1 MQILFPISVAI
12 FALTLFLVLKRPAN
26 LGIGYSA
33 LIGAAISIILGITSF
48 SDIIIV
54 WNLVWNAT
62 FTFVAIIIAS
72 LVFDEAGFFEYLALK
87 IAHYSRGDARKL
99 FILIILLGSG
109 ISAVFAND
117 GTALVLTPIVIA
129 IVYRSGFD
137 TKHVIPFIMATGFI
151 ADTAS
156 VPLTISNLV
165 NIISASYFSIPF
177 LVYAAK
183 MILPDIVSILATVL
197 FLWLYYRHQIPDGFN
212 ANLLEKPES
221 AIKDPL
227 LFKLAFPVIAT
238 LVALYSIGGIF
249 DIPIAF
255 IAVPAVAALFI
266 VARLHGVIDTNRI
279 IREAPWQIVIFS
291 LGMYIVVF
299 GMGAQGFTQYVADL
313 ITAVSRI
320 GNPLSTVFSGLIFGF
335 MAAIMNNLPSVMIGN
350 LALAR
355 ISDPGLL
362 VYANVIGNDIGP
374 KFTPIGSLATL
385 LWLYSLE
392 RKRGIKISPGSYM
405 KVGFIIATPVLIVTL
420 LALVFL

>member
-33 LIGAAISIILGITSF
+33 LIGAAISIVLGITSF

-54 WNLVWNAT
+54 WNIVWNAT

-156 VPLTISNLV
+156 IPLTISNLV

-212 ANLLEKPES
+212 ADLLEKPES

-249 DIPIAF
+249 NIPIAF
-255 IAVPAVAALFI
+255 IAVPGVAALFI

-355 ISDPGLL
+355 MSDPGLL
-362 VYANVIGNDIGP
+362 LYANVIGNDIGP

-385 LWLYSLE
+385 LWLYALE

-405 KVGFIIATPVLIVTL
+405 KVGFIIATPVLIITL